1 MLFQNEHDTNLSVSD
16 LLNFVTFF
24 FFNSQFLRRNRLSES
39 TSSLSRVA
47 FPSSWVSD
55 ECLPGKPRGR
65 SNTMPPR
72 CGQETSNR
80 KGSTENMNMLIKE
93 NTPFEKITKGR
104 ESPLQSSVWS
114 PNMAVNP
121 TMDSD
126 NKESKKVLPIIK
138 QSSTRKNS
146 PKEGKSSPHDE
157 SNGLETIRK
166 ALSRSV
172 GFGIKTALSK
182 VFRKPPLGSRVSKG
196 AKSVS
201 KAKTQI
207 AAEGKKDKVVGDM
220 TTKQQKTPIKSTVS
234 YDGLDQLMSLKE
246 KKQEQWHSAETL
258 TKKSRRWVKTQQ
270 DLSNWVENNGNKVA
284 DDSSDCDSLFSA
296 DSLSSAYATALA
308 EKLQLED
315 CEPSEAESEDSRMS
329 KDSLV
334 KDSIGSTDTRPEL
347 KLSQSICHT
356 FHSSSNPQSTTE
368 RENTEESKGMP
379 ENLFWSLHGQK
390 IARQAVKETSHFSQI
405 TSYIQHSSDACA
417 RETEAFLTL
426 TDAWS
431 SNDATDSPRTLGATE
446 TSLKLSIL
454 SETSSSQSQSSL
466 DLSGATT
473 GSESQISHHFD
484 STQGKD
490 ATVKERSH
498 ICSEKKT
505 GLVCFLDDLASTS
518 ASTLECTL
526 LQENNGLLS
535 NFEALSISGEISI
548 PQKTRS
554 NNALC
559 TTKPPPE
566 LAPLETNDVDMLVV
580 SAPFKESAILSGCS
594 SSGCLP
600 GKSPDKDK
608 NSNSTKQ
615 TELMP
620 LSDESVFTK
629 IAPQNNVKESN
640 QEAQFKESC
649 IAETPSK
656 KSHLS
661 SKTHLGTQ
669 HFNRTLQPK
678 NALESSNEQTSI
690 CSSKELPYSA
700 THSLK
705 SGNEFR
711 CEPQSVMEHLINR
724 VKKEVGD
731 KKDMVQHQDQ
741 CTEKCP
747 ESRETRNT
755 KDETFKMN
763 IKSDSANEV
772 TGCLAQCDSQLVHE
786 SYNVHSRKR
795 SQNSPDDLASNLKTP
810 KRSCVKSLV
819 PDDSSVNKVPFLVND
834 SSNISRDSTHKL
846 LPTENERTASL
857 SQTFQEDSKTASMDN
872 RSSMYENSSN
882 PVASYTSKDRTTST
896 VMKQQTLSTD
906 VLNKSEMHAIP
917 DDVLESDTLQN
928 IGLAINDKISEV
940 VNKHLNMPL
949 QVDCC
954 EELNEEPETNN
965 RTFSSTNTDALKSTQ
980 NKSETTDEG
989 AEGDVEMCSSH
1000 TFSCMTECSVDD
1012 GENVDNTDDCV
1023 RGNNIFKPP
1032 TEKEAVLN
1040 HQGVGF
1046 LSIGQSLMVK
1056 NFSAEIENIDNHNA
1070 YGPVPQDLKIK
1081 LPNASAV
1088 QNAVPADNHPESLST
1103 SDSVGFINNVI
1114 KTCPEVILSSENI
1127 TVAEEHSDDFFLMK
1141 TETIP
1146 INKVVHNPAPKEKSV
1161 RTENNGFDRSL
1172 SAPNKADIY
1181 SEENRNSGVSKDVC
1195 DVAVSNQC
1203 SDAVVDHTT
1212 SDMLKKA
1219 AKSLESSEVNVAAK
1233 FKQMVE
1239 INSVAHP
1246 DNESL
1251 IQFQM
1256 KSIHLL
1262 NSDGA
1267 ENAQATN
1274 SRPHKKLTY
1283 KECAGEYPNLIT
1295 QEQLYSGQNTSTLSE
1310 TKDKIMDLENHTCS
1324 GKQHKETKIS
1334 KPCQALVFCSSELQR
1349 DNPTQIIQR
1358 INISEKPSNWPQ
1370 NDDQSLSKEVHMP
1383 GRKIQKQCV
1392 NVQKEKKA
1400 VHRPE
1405 QTDIR
1410 EANKLELQFSAS
1422 KEHQVRSESADKEIK
1437 KQHTAVNSSRLIFSR
1452 TNEERQRAKPR
1463 KCRKAFFTAPLS
1475 SSTDSTP
1482 DSSLDEAAKYKLHK
1496 CGFSTPGKPVAEN
1509 GNRSDESSAS
1519 MSLEI
1524 SPGSK
1529 ESNSKHNQFY
1539 GTGSDNPYADIKDV
1553 TNDVA
1558 ESQIPVLSK
1567 DEEIIQLGR
1576 SSSTKHVSHENNHAR
1591 AKSFENDSIQTKE
1604 PILHFGSS
1612 DINPFVHANT
1622 KDCLLEAAYKNQ
1634 PFGSAVDIS
1643 SELSSHKSSISGIAR
1658 CCSMDNGLNVQNS
1671 PFNSHLST
1679 YAVQNRLSSTL
1690 SSAEDSK
1697 EHISTEHTLREAIQ
1711 TPTICSEKILTSSG
1725 SDFCNDTLDLGSSSG
1740 QVDEIVLVYSSEHES
1755 QESKQDSRKCD
1766 HGTQTVKF
1774 YEDLEKK
1781 TRHRRSSTQVPVSRQ
1796 MNRTSNTWTSLQNM
1810 SEHLSELIVSTSDL
1824 LGNIQCM
1831 RTGESSPLKT
1841 CSKALKFCSE
1851 KYCKSDDSTQTCID
1865 VGSQTEDVAPLK
1877 KQNKVPQ
1884 GTPPVQNPKSHE
1896 VNVIVKVIGS
1906 EVCNVPKQ
1914 RGVINP
1920 IKDQCDSRQT
1930 FEAIKSMPDLRPGGS
1945 PLSDQI
1951 GRKLDT
1957 VKILSLDTVAPNQPS
1972 FNPGILDHKAF
1983 NPFAVGV
1990 QRNCTSQMLA
2000 KAGQTHQ
2007 QMKPKTN
2014 PNKRVLLIDRASSPI
2029 LTVDVSDFGKGKI
2042 KSGTVHTRTEAL
2054 SKTVR
2059 NSPENKPVSSNK
2071 SKSHH
2076 QRDHFYTYQT
2086 GSKSVSSMSLE
2097 NISNHSGMNLDAPDA
2112 YTTEVSSSR
2121 YMQNGGKKRIN
2132 EVQSKVAS
2140 QAIWC
2145 SPPSHSHA
2153 SFVKRRQ
2160 LVDSSQN
2167 ALQSLTPINRSHRSS
2182 MQEYKRKL
2190 YKDGSCWGDLS
2201 KGTLQYQDED
2211 TVSLAPSDC
2220 NTDVLVNINPLSE
2233 TGLLQDDCWIPE
2245 NLPVHNKFTNWS
2257 GISQQSAARL
2267 TYQNNAT
2274 VEKSSDINAHNPHSP
2289 ESESFR
2295 FRYKPE
2301 HSESADPRTR
2311 EIKRLREE
2319 REQVL
2324 ASMQLDTSVSPLSV
2338 ELTEAKLHYGLGKTD
2353 TLLKMLKSS
2362 PRPESIIAT
2371 KQQLYDR

>member
-1 MLFQNEHDTNLSVSD
+1 M
-16 LLNFVTFF
+16 
-24 FFNSQFLRRNRLSES
+24 
-39 TSSLSRVA
+39 
-47 FPSSWVSD
+47 PS
-55 ECLPGKPRGR
+55 
-65 SNTMPPR
+65 R

-93 NTPFEKITKGR
+93 NIPCEKMTKGR
-104 ESPLQSSVWS
+104 ESQLQSSVWN
-114 PNMAVNP
+114 PNIAVNP

-126 NKESKKVLPIIK
+126 NKDSKKVLPIIK

-146 PKEGKSSPHDE
+146 PKEGKRSPHDE
-157 SNGLETIRK
+157 NKGLETIRQ

-182 VFRKPPLGSRVSKG
+182 VFRKPPLGSPVSKG

-201 KAKTQI
+201 KAKTQT
-207 AAEGKKDKVVGDM
+207 AVEGKKDM
-220 TTKQQKTPIKSTVS
+220 PTNQKKSPNKSTVS

-246 KKQEQWHSAETL
+246 KKQEHWHSAETL
-258 TKKSRRWVKTQQ
+258 TKKSRRWVNTQQ
-270 DLSNWVENNGNKVA
+270 DLSNWVENNGNEVA

-308 EKLQLED
+308 EKLQHED
-315 CEPSEAESEDSRMS
+315 CEPSEAESEDSQMS

-334 KDSIGSTDTRPEL
+334 KDSIGSTDTWSEV

-356 FHSSSNPQSTTE
+356 FLSSSNPQSNTE
-368 RENTEESKGMP
+368 REKTEESKGMP

-390 IARQAVKETSHFSQI
+390 VARQVVKETSHFSQI
-405 TSYIQHSSDACA
+405 TSDSQHSSDACA

-446 TSLKLSIL
+446 TLLKPSIL
-454 SETSSSQSQSSL
+454 SETSSCQSQSSL

-473 GSESQISHHFD
+473 GSESQKSHHFD

-505 GLVCFLDDLASTS
+505 GLDDLASTS

-526 LQENNGLLS
+526 LQENNELLS
-535 NFEALSISGEISI
+535 NFEALSISGEVSI
-548 PQKTRS
+548 PQNTRS

-566 LAPLETNDVDMLVV
+566 LAPLETNDVGMLVV
-580 SAPFKESAILSGCS
+580 SAPFKESAVLSGCS

-620 LSDESVFTK
+620 LGDESVLTK
-629 IAPQNNVKESN
+629 IAPQNNVKESK
-640 QEAQFKESC
+640 QETQFRESC

-661 SKTHLGTQ
+661 SKTHLDTQ
-669 HFNRTLQPK
+669 HFYSTLQPR
-678 NALESSNEQTSI
+678 NASESSNEQTSI

-705 SGNEFR
+705 SGNEFG
-711 CEPQSVMEHLINR
+711 CKPQSVMEHLINH

-741 CTEKCP
+741 CTESC
-747 ESRETRNT
+747 ETRNT
-755 KDETFKMN
+755 KDETFK

-772 TGCLAQCDSQLVHE
+772 TDCLGQCDSQLVHE

-795 SQNSPDDLASNLKTP
+795 SKNSPDDLASNLKTP
-810 KRSCVKSLV
+810 KRSCVKSIV

-834 SSNISRDSTHKL
+834 SSNISRDSMHKL

-872 RSSMYENSSN
+872 HSSMYENSSN

-896 VMKQQTLSTD
+896 VMKEQKLSTD
-906 VLNKSEMHAIP
+906 VMNKSEMHGIP
-917 DDVLESDTLQN
+917 DEKFLHVEIMVNEVLGSDALQN

-940 VNKHLNMPL
+940 VNKHLNMSL

-954 EELNEEPETNN
+954 EEMNEPESNN
-965 RTFSSTNTDALKSTQ
+965 RTFSSNNTDTLKSTQ

-1012 GENVDNTDDCV
+1012 GENVDNTDDCG
-1023 RGNNIFKPP
+1023 RGNNIFKHP

-1040 HQGVGF
+1040 HQGFGL
-1046 LSIGQSLMVK
+1046 LSICQSLIVK

-1081 LPNASAV
+1081 LPKASAV

-1103 SDSVGFINNVI
+1103 SNSVGLINNVI
-1114 KTCPEVILSSENI
+1114 SKSNKTIQLTLTSFYKQSPEVILSSENI
-1127 TVAEEHSDDFFLMK
+1127 TVAEEHSDDLFLMK
-1141 TETIP
+1141 TEIIP
-1146 INKVVHNPAPKEKSV
+1146 INKVVHNPTPKEKSV

-1172 SAPNKADIY
+1172 STQNKADIY

-1195 DVAVSNQC
+1195 DVVVSNQC

-1219 AKSLESSEVNVAAK
+1219 ARSLESSEVNMAAE

-1246 DNESL
+1246 DNESF

-1256 KSIHLL
+1256 KHEHL
-1262 NSDGA
+1262 DGA
-1267 ENAQATN
+1267 ENAQATD

-1283 KECAGEYPNLIT
+1283 KECAGEYPNFIT
-1295 QEQLYSGQNTSTLSE
+1295 QEQLYSGQNTSSE
-1310 TKDKIMDLENHTCS
+1310 TKDKIMDLENHACS

-1349 DNPTQIIQR
+1349 DDQTQIIQR
-1358 INISEKPSNWPQ
+1358 INICEKPLYWPQ
-1370 NDDQSLSKEVHMP
+1370 HEDQSLSKEVHMP
-1383 GRKIQKQCV
+1383 GRNIQKQWV
-1392 NVQKEKKA
+1392 NVPKEKKA
-1400 VHRPE
+1400 VQRPE
-1405 QTDIR
+1405 QTGMR
-1410 EANKLELQFSAS
+1410 EANKLESQFSAS
-1422 KEHQVRSESADKEIK
+1422 KEHQVRSESADKERK

-1452 TNEERQRAKPR
+1452 TNEERQRTKPR

-1482 DSSLDEAAKYKLHK
+1482 DSSLDETAKYKLHK
-1496 CGFSTPGKPVAEN
+1496 CGFATPAIAGMPAPGKPVTEN

-1519 MSLEI
+1519 MSLKI

-1539 GTGSDNPYADIKDV
+1539 GTGSDNPYVDVKDV

-1558 ESQIPVLSK
+1558 EIPVLSK

-1576 SSSTKHVSHENNHAR
+1576 SNSTKHMSHENNHAR
-1591 AKSFENDSIQTKE
+1591 AKSFENDSIQNKE
-1604 PILHFGSS
+1604 PALQFGSS
-1612 DINPFVHANT
+1612 DINPFVHANK
-1622 KDCLLEAAYKNQ
+1622 KDCLLEAAYKNL
-1634 PFGSAVDIS
+1634 PFGSAVNIS

-1679 YAVQNRLSSTL
+1679 YAAQNRLSSTL

-1697 EHISTEHTLREAIQ
+1697 EHISTEHMLREAIQ
-1711 TPTICSEKILTSSG
+1711 TPIICSEKILTSSG

-1781 TRHRRSSTQVPVSRQ
+1781 NRHRRSSTQVPVSRQ

-1831 RTGESSPLKT
+1831 RTGECSPLKT
-1841 CSKALKFCSE
+1841 CSKALKVCSE
-1851 KYCKSDDSTQTCID
+1851 KYCKSDDSTQTSID
-1865 VGSQTEDVAPLK
+1865 VGSQTEDIALLM
-1877 KQNKVPQ
+1877 KQNKVLQ
-1884 GTPPVQNPKSHE
+1884 GTPPVQNLKSHE

-1914 RGVINP
+1914 DGVIKP

-1930 FEAIKSMPDLRPGGS
+1930 FETIKSMPDLRPGGS

-1957 VKILSLDTVAPNQPS
+1957 VKILSLDTVAPNQPN
-1972 FNPGILDHKAF
+1972 FNPGILDHKAL
-1983 NPFAVGV
+1983 NSFAVGV
-1990 QRNCTSQMLA
+1990 QRNCNSQMLA
-2000 KAGQTHQ
+2000 KDHQTHQ
-2007 QMKPKTN
+2007 HMKPKTN

-2029 LTVDVSDFGKGKI
+2029 LTVDVSDLEKGKI
-2042 KSGTVHTRTEAL
+2042 KSATVHTRTEGL
-2054 SKTVR
+2054 SKTVK
-2059 NSPENKPVSSNK
+2059 NVPVNKPVPSNK

-2097 NISNHSGMNLDAPDA
+2097 NISNHSSMNLDAPDA

-2121 YMQNGGKKRIN
+2121 YIQNGGEKRIN

-2140 QAIWC
+2140 QAMWC
-2145 SPPSHSHA
+2145 SPLSHSRS
-2153 SFVKRRQ
+2153 SFVKHRQ
-2160 LVDSSQN
+2160 PVDSSQN
-2167 ALQSLTPINRSHRSS
+2167 ALQSLTPINQSHRSS
-2182 MQEYKRKL
+2182 MQEYKHKL
-2190 YKDGSCWGDLS
+2190 YKDVSCWGDLS

-2220 NTDVLVNINPLSE
+2220 NTDILVNINPLSE

-2267 TYQNNAT
+2267 TYQNNTT
-2274 VEKSSDINAHNPHSP
+2274 VEKSSDIKTHNAHSP

-2324 ASMQLDTSVSPLSV
+2324 ASVQLDTSPHPLSV
-2338 ELTEAKLHYGLGKTD
+2338 ELTEAKLHYGLRKTD

-2362 PRPESIIAT
+2362 SRPESIIAT